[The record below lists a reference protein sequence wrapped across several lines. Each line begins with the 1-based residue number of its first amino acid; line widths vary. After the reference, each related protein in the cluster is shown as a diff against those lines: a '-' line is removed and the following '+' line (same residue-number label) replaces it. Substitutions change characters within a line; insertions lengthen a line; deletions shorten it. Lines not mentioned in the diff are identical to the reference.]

1 MPKVFAGN
9 YADIFDIKGKKA
21 VVVGGAGGFGK
32 EIAKAFAQ
40 RGVDVLISSRREDAL
55 KAACEDIKAGAAAGV
70 KVTYFAGDAGDEET
84 VKAAALSVDKVQKA
98 TEGMQIVKT
107 ILVKNRLINLIVKP
121 R

>member
-40 RGVDVLISSRREDAL
+40 RGVDVLISSRRDDTTVPMPNEL
-55 KAACEDIKAGAAAGV
+55 MSRPSV
-70 KVTYFAGDAGDEET
+70 K
-84 VKAAALSVDKVQKA
+84 K
-98 TEGMQIVKT
+98 
-107 ILVKNRLINLIVKP
+107 R
-121 R
+121 

>member
-9 YADIFDIKGKKA
+9 YAVIFDIKGKKA

-55 KAACEDIKAGAAAGV
+55 KAACEDIKAGAAEGV
-70 KVTYFAGDAGDEET
+70 KVTYFAGDAGD
-84 VKAAALSVDKVQKA
+84 AAWTSWSTLRA
-98 TEGMQIVKT
+98 TTRRCGPGRST
-107 ILVKNRLINLIVKP
+107 P
-121 R
+121 RCGTAC

>member
-40 RGVDVLISSRREDAL
+40 RGVDVLISSGRML
-55 KAACEDIKAGAAAGV
+55 
-70 KVTYFAGDAGDEET
+70 
-84 VKAAALSVDKVQKA
+84 
-98 TEGMQIVKT
+98 
-107 ILVKNRLINLIVKP
+107 
-121 R
+121 

>member
-40 RGVDVLISSRREDAL
+40 RGVDVLISSRPGG
-55 KAACEDIKAGAAAGV
+55 C
-70 KVTYFAGDAGDEET
+70 
-84 VKAAALSVDKVQKA
+84 S
-98 TEGMQIVKT
+98 EG
-107 ILVKNRLINLIVKP
+107 RLRGHQGRRRCP
-121 R
+121 A

>member
-55 KAACEDIKAGAAAGV
+55 KAACEDIKAGRRCRR
-70 KVTYFAGDAGDEET
+70 
-84 VKAAALSVDKVQKA
+84 
-98 TEGMQIVKT
+98 EGH
-107 ILVKNRLINLIVKP
+107 LFCGRCG

>member
-40 RGVDVLISSRREDAL
+40 RG
-55 KAACEDIKAGAAAGV
+55 AGRADLLPPGRM
-70 KVTYFAGDAGDEET
+70 
-84 VKAAALSVDKVQKA
+84 L
-98 TEGMQIVKT
+98 
-107 ILVKNRLINLIVKP
+107 
-121 R
+121 